1 MQECR
6 HNNDILMY
14 SIYNEGKSVTDKRF
28 IKTLKSK
35 IYEKLVAN
43 NSKSYL
49 PYLDELVDQYNNTYH
64 LSVNEKPINFY
75 YSASTENIE
84 SNLKTLKF
92 KVNGRVRIKSK
103 E

>member
-1 MQECR
+1 MQERR

-14 SIYNEGKSVTDKRF
+14 SIHNEGKSVIDKRF

-35 IYEKLVAN
+35 TYEKLAAN

-49 PYLDELVDQYNNTYH
+49 LYLDELVDQYNNNYH

-75 YSASTENIE
+75 YSASAENIE
-84 SNLKTLKF
+84 PNLKALKF
-92 KVNGRVRIKSK
+92 KVNGRVRIQSK

>member
-1 MQECR
+1 MQERR

-14 SIYNEGKSVTDKRF
+14 SIHNEGKSVIDKRF

-35 IYEKLVAN
+35 IYEKLAAN

-49 PYLDELVDQYNNTYH
+49 LYLDKLVDQYNNNYH
-64 LSVNEKPINFY
+64 LSVNEKLINFY
-75 YSASTENIE
+75 YSTSAENIE
-84 SNLKTLKF
+84 SNLKALKF